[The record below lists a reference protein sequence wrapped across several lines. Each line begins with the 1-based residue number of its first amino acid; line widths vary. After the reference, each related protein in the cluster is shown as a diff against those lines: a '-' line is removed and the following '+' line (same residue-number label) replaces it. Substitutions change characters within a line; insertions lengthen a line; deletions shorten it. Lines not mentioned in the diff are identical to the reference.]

1 MPFAAPA
8 GMAGRVEGNPNMA
21 LPVAAPVDRQ
31 GMMQKLKAVLARFEI
46 TIAEANELSVLEDYE
61 MVIIADDSGSMQMS
75 SLPPQMRQLGQPGP
89 TRWEELKHT
98 VSEIVEIATCFDTSG
113 VDVFFLNRQP
123 VMGVNSATDPRFLM
137 AFAPPPQGTT
147 PLTETLQRV
156 AARMAGEKPILLFIL
171 TDGVPNGG
179 PEPFK
184 RALKRLLAPGA
195 ACKMRVQVM
204 ACTGDD
210 NEIGWLNVLDRE
222 LAELDV
228 TDDYH
233 TEAAEVVRAGLAKRF
248 TRGDW
253 CMKAML
259 GPVVSKFDA
268 WDEALGRSKHSS
280 AECNLCCV
288 Q

>member
-1 MPFAAPA
+1 
-8 GMAGRVEGNPNMA
+8 
-21 LPVAAPVDRQ
+21 
-31 GMMQKLKAVLARFEI
+31 MMQKLKAVLARFEI

-259 GPVVSKFDA
+259 GPLIHKFDA
-268 WDEALGRSKHSS
+268 WDEALGKSSHSVTQ
-280 AECNLCCV
+280 ECECCV